1 MNGSHRPIVQMFRRL
16 CVRAEFYDP
25 YLQEYDFDKVLLPDT
40 DQRSY
45 ELQLKAMRRF
55 GRLDVPANL
64 PLRVIRTRFSERLVC
79 NGFCLSTL

>member
-16 CVRAEFYDP
+16 CVRAEVYDP
-25 YLQEYDFDKVLLPDT
+25 HLQAYDVGDVVLPDT

-45 ELQLKAMRRF
+45 ELQLKAMADY
-55 GRLDVPANL
+55 GEVDIPANV
-64 PLRVIRTRFSERLVC
+64 PLRVIRTNYSTKLVC